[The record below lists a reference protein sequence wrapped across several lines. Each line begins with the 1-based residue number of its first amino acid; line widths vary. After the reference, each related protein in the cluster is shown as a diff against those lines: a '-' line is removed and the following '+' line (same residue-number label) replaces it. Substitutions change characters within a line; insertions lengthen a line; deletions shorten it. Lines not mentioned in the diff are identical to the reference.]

1 MRFKFVVNLRL
12 ITSKCEDTYNI
23 KLVKSNKMESEIQIF
38 FNNVRL
44 LGPKIIDFETT
55 SKQVRVPVNAQMF
68 QKSNHKGMAIILQPL
83 LCFFDEP
90 FFRPM
95 FDTCWFPYGLAEMK

>member
-1 MRFKFVVNLRL
+1 
-12 ITSKCEDTYNI
+12 
-23 KLVKSNKMESEIQIF
+23 MESEIQIF
-38 FNNVRL
+38 FNNIRL
-44 LGPKIIDFETT
+44 IGPKLVDIESG

-68 QKSNHKGMAIILQPL
+68 QKSNHKGMAIILYPL

-95 FDTCWFPYGLAEMK
+95 FDTCWFPYGLAEMKQFKQVCLDIALILEKRGIFP